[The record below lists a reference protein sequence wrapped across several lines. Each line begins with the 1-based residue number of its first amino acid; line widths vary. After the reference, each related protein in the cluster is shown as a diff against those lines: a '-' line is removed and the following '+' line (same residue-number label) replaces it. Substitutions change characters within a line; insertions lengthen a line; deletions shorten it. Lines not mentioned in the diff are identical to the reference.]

1 MSRIGNM
8 PIPVPSGVDIKEASR
23 TVTVKGPKGTLTL
36 GLRPEVELDIQG
48 NEVLVKTN
56 GSGAAREARA
66 FHGMTRALLNNMVE
80 GVSKGYEKSME
91 IIGVGWN
98 AQGQGKKLT
107 LNIGFCHPV
116 IFDVP
121 AGLEVET
128 PKPTQIVVRGADKQ
142 AVGQFAAVIRAV
154 RPPEPYKGKGIRYV
168 GEYVRRKAGKSF
180 GS

>member
-1 MSRIGNM
+1 MSRIGKL
-8 PIPVPSGVDIKEASR
+8 PIPLPSGVSIEEKSR
-23 TVTVKGPKGTLTL
+23 TVTVKGPKGTLSID
-36 GLRPEVELDIQG
+36 LRPEVDVNVEG
-48 NEVLVKTN
+48 TVATVEPN

-66 FHGMTRALLNNMVE
+66 FHGMTRALLANMVH
-80 GVSKGYEKSME
+80 GVHQGYEKSLE

-116 IFDVP
+116 VFDVP
-121 AGLEVET
+121 EGLEVET
-128 PKPTQIVVRGADKQ
+128 PKPVNIVIRGSDKQ
-142 AVGQFAAVIRAV
+142 AVGQFAAVVRAV

-168 GEYVRRKAGKSF
+168 GEYVRRKQGKSF